1 MQARPG
7 NVLSTLGHTQSQR
20 MLSLAL
26 WGSKHLE
33 ATEEEKVPV
42 GQGGGPISH
51 PTSNLGSA
59 E

>member
-33 ATEEEKVPV
+33 TT
-42 GQGGGPISH
+42 GGGKGPSGTGRGPVFL
-51 PTSNLGSA
+51 PTSNPGFA
-59 E
+59 V